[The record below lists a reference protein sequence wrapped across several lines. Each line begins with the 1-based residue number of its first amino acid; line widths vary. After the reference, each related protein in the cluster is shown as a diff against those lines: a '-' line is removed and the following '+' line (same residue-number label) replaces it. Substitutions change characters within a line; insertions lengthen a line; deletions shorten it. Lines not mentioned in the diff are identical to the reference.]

1 MTYYRRFSICSLL
14 AIAPDDDD
22 DGTTAKATTIVNRE
36 VKLRN
41 LVTELNLTNRTVTKL
56 VQHHFGIHCRISSMT
71 PAEFEQLLTLMR
83 ETANHA
89 AGNNHQT
96 NGVVR

>member
-22 DGTTAKATTIVNRE
+22 DGTTAKATTTVNRE

-41 LVTELNLTNRTVTKL
+41 LMTELNLPNRTITEL
-56 VQHHFGIHCRISSMT
+56 VQRHFGIDRRIGSMT

-83 ETANHA
+83 ETANLA

-96 NGVVR
+96 NGVV